1 MNYIKMT
8 WEDLQNFDLLSPPIL
23 IWGEVRLCFFIEI
36 SRKIYRNISDTQG
49 TGRKLDL
56 NRMLNLCL
64 LPRGEQLLPT
74 LKKLEHQRPFH
85 SVHWGITLPPPPTKT
100 PSPSFLP
107 SPAPLNRQTIQA
119 PFFR

>member
-74 LKKLEHQRPFH
+74 LKKLEHR
-85 SVHWGITLPPPPTKT
+85 
-100 PSPSFLP
+100 
-107 SPAPLNRQTIQA
+107 
-119 PFFR
+119 